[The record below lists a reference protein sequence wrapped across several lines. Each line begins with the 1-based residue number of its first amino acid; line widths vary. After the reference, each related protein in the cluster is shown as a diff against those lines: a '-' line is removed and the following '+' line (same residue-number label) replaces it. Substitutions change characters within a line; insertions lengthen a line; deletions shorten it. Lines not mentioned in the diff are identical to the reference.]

1 MYPLG
6 QLIEKS
12 SGEFLLFPPAFALS
26 IQLAPGGGAHEMKM
40 VVLVGVNKLLP
51 VLQ

>member
-26 IQLAPGGGAHEMKM
+26 IQLAPGGAHEMKM